1 MAFLSITY
9 FHDTESV
16 EKVMLKNQVKDFS
29 MVLCDIRF
37 CSMEWCLLGVS
48 IFLEEK

>member
-29 MVLCDIRF
+29 MVICDIRF
-37 CSMEWCLLGVS
+37 CPHGMVFVGGLHFS
-48 IFLEEK
+48 